1 MSGDGLDG
9 GVDAGARAAVDAS
22 IAAADVALDA
32 PVDAAACA
40 LPADDAASRRFGG
53 VARSYGAAGA
63 ARIAAAHVVVVGVGG
78 VGSWVAEALARCG
91 VGRLTLVDLDHV
103 AESNVN
109 RQVHALGSTLGASK
123 VDTMAR
129 RIADISPAT
138 AVAAVD
144 DFVTA
149 DNVAS
154 IVPAAVDVVVDAI
167 DGPRAKAALIAHCVA
182 RGVPIVVCGAAGGRL
197 DPLALRRS
205 DVADARGDALLASV
219 RARLRRDHAFP
230 RERGVR
236 FGVDAIWSPAPA
248 GGARPEAPGE
258 AGMPLACA
266 GYGSVVMVTAAMGFA
281 AAADA
286 VEAVLRPLRGTA
298 SPAPPRSSSP
308 GTPQPAREASSAAG
322 P

>member
-1 MSGDGLDG
+1 MA
-9 GVDAGARAAVDAS
+9 AGADADGRPRAPAQAAVDAS
-22 IAAADVALDA
+22 FD
-32 PVDAAACA
+32 
-40 LPADDAASRRFGG
+40 ASRRFGG
-53 VARSYGAAGA
+53 VERAYGAAGA
-63 ARIAAAHVVVVGVGG
+63 ARIAAAHAVVVGVGG
-78 VGSWVAEALARCG
+78 VGSWAAEALARCG
-91 VGRLTLVDLDHV
+91 IGRLTLVDLDHV

-123 VDTMAR
+123 VEVMAA

-138 AVAAVD
+138 LVDRID
-144 DFVTA
+144 DFVTV

-154 IVPAAVDVVVDAI
+154 IVPASAGVVIDAI
-167 DGPRAKAALIAHCVA
+167 DAPRAKAALIALCVA
-182 RGVPIVVCGAAGGRL
+182 RRLPVVVCGAAGGRL

-205 DVADARGDALLASV
+205 DVADATGDALLASV

-230 RERGVR
+230 RQRGAP
-236 FGVDAIWSPAPA
+236 FGVEAVWSPAPA
-248 GGARPEAPGE
+248 GGARAASPGE

-286 VEAVLRPLRGTA
+286 VAALLTPPRGSA
-298 SPAPPRSSSP
+298 SPAPPRASSR
-308 GTPQPAREASSAAG
+308 GTPRPARAASSAAG